1 MDESSVIDSPSLRK
15 RRDMI
20 SPHLGRPSQSIYSIP
35 STTSLKSPG
44 AAYRTHM
51 QQQQQQQQQN
61 QEQSIFY
68 NAPPNDHDTLISN
81 ASSSFRAPTFLD
93 RRTKSSS
100 SLSTHPASSI
110 HRQQASEM
118 ADSLAKLLE
127 NNDRSRNEVSRQA
140 RSSLTAATKSLEA
153 LRQSQRRSLDS
164 VSADRIAR
172 ASVNSLLRT
181 TETEYDVSPTITAR
195 PSTIPPLASS
205 IASSPRYRVRNQQEE
220 SGAEEQ
226 STLEW
231 LQKTADASRI
241 EEQDQYNDT
250 EPGFSTVDQHDSYDH
265 VASIADELR
274 DANRDESH
282 YQSSRHSYQPETSHE
297 TNYSDSRQEFHSHPQ
312 GRRSLTRDED
322 AYSQKENIPMEA
334 LSHINY
340 SSRSPRYHD
349 IALEQRTPDRNHVV
363 QAAED
368 SLLEVAESTTTITN
382 QLRGVYTNLQDFF
395 SPETEAKLSGA
406 ISAIGSQKANRIA
419 KGLSSSTTKPRPLN
433 FRSASVRRDLK
444 KPSSAPI
451 STKPLTEHVPFNF
464 SDRLN
469 QLQKRQALRQSQISI
484 GGTAKSDRR
493 PLGTHK
499 PSAQQ
504 QFQEQLSELE
514 SETNEAAPALRES
527 TPIIRNRI
535 VNEYQEM
542 SKSPFIPLTQRKIQL
557 EKRGPIVAS
566 KPHTTT
572 GAAALP
578 RRPLTEPKSPV
589 LHTRTRVKST
599 PIPQEDQSL
608 QASAHH
614 GGYKAHKVNRR
625 ILESSGDLGVP
636 KITKPALT
644 VPKSPVFTKRKHAP
658 LRPAIMPTKTPTQLQ
673 NYRKFQPSITQ
684 HGLVSSAE
692 SARRLSGEKLS
703 GEKLSGETLKR
714 SVRRDQAT
722 SHLETNPPQAIKPA
736 LTVPEPFKLETESRG
751 ARYQEQFQHKLER
764 WRQIEKEQQFKAL
777 PLPVYPELFVPKK
790 STKPLTHTVPV
801 HLWTDKRAEHWDEI
815 EQERK
820 RKEKLF
826 QEALAQKARED
837 ELREQQELKE
847 LRRRLVPHPTPI
859 RDYPRIEIHKSARAL
874 TVPRSPNIGEKR
886 KRQMTLERELSI
898 SHEEHSQGNSHNHH
912 QRQSEVA
919 SSSEQVEQV
928 YEDPEYERERLR
940 ENERAQGE
948 EYELRR
954 LSSYSNSRGSE
965 DRQRQDLIREEIE
978 RQREKDAQDR
988 QTIEIKHLQQQQQQQ
1003 RNSQS
1008 YERTEIGYR
1017 DENEMEQNKRR
1028 RLFEEAQPQP
1038 VFGRRMGRKSWLE
1051 ANDL

>member
-1 MDESSVIDSPSLRK
+1 MDESSVINSPSLRK
-15 RRDMI
+15 HRDMI
-20 SPHLGRPSQSIYSIP
+20 SPRSGRPSQSIYSIP
-35 STTSLKSPG
+35 STTPLKSPG
-44 AAYRTHM
+44 VSYRTHM
-51 QQQQQQQQQN
+51 QQQQQQKQK

-68 NAPPNDHDTLISN
+68 NAPHNDHDALISN
-81 ASSSFRAPTFLD
+81 APSSFKAPTFLD

-100 SLSTHPASSI
+100 TLSAHPASSI

-140 RSSLTAATKSLEA
+140 RSSLTTANKSLEA

-164 VSADRIAR
+164 ASADTIAR
-172 ASVNSLLRT
+172 AAVNPLLRT
-181 TETEYDVSPTITAR
+181 TETEYDVSPIITAR

-205 IASSPRYRVRNQQEE
+205 IASSPRYRAQNQQEE
-220 SGAEEQ
+220 SRAEEQ
-226 STLEW
+226 TTLEW
-231 LQKTADASRI
+231 LQKTAQASRI

-250 EPGFSTVDQHDSYDH
+250 EHGFNTEDQLDNYDH
-265 VASIADELR
+265 AASIADELR
-274 DANRDESH
+274 DANRDEPH
-282 YQSSRHSYQPETSHE
+282 YQPSRHSYQPETPHE
-297 TNYSDSRQEFHSHPQ
+297 ANHSDSRQEFHSRSQ
-312 GRRSLTRDED
+312 GRRSLTRDGD
-322 AYSQKENIPMEA
+322 AYSQKENIPVET

-349 IALEQRTPDRNHVV
+349 TALEQRTPDGNRVV

-406 ISAIGSQKANRIA
+406 ISAIGSQKANRVA
-419 KGLSSSTTKPRPLN
+419 KGLSSSTIKPRPLN
-433 FRSASVRRDLK
+433 FRSASARRDLK
-444 KPSSAPI
+444 KPSSAPV
-451 STKPLTEHVPFNF
+451 STKPLTEPAPFNF

-469 QLQKRQALRQSQISI
+469 QLQKRQALRQSQMSI
-484 GGTAKSDRR
+484 GMTKSDRR
-493 PLGTHK
+493 PLGTQK
-499 PSAQQ
+499 PSTQQ

-514 SETNEAAPALRES
+514 SETNEAPPALRES
-527 TPIIRNRI
+527 TPIIRNRT

-542 SKSPFIPLTQRKIQL
+542 SKSPFIPLTLRKSQL
-557 EKRGPIVAS
+557 EKRGPIVTS
-566 KPHTTT
+566 KPHAAT
-572 GAAALP
+572 GAAAP
-578 RRPLTEPKSPV
+578 TRRPLTEPKSPV

-614 GGYKAHKVNRR
+614 GGYRAHKVDRR
-625 ILESSGDLGVP
+625 VFESSGDLGVP
-636 KITKPALT
+636 KVTKPALT

-658 LRPAIMPTKTPTQLQ
+658 LRPAVMPTKTPTQLQ

-684 HGLVSSAE
+684 RGLVSSAE
-692 SARRLSGEKLS
+692 SARRLSGERLS
-703 GEKLSGETLKR
+703 GEKLKR

-736 LTVPEPFKLETESRG
+736 LTVPEPFRLATESRG
-751 ARYQEQFQHKLER
+751 ARYKEQFQHKLDR
-764 WRQIEKEQQFKAL
+764 WKQIEKEHQFKAL

-790 STKPLTHTVPV
+790 SAKPLTQTVPV
-801 HLWTDKRAEHWDEI
+801 HLRTDERAEHWDEI
-815 EQERK
+815 EHERQ
-820 RKEKLF
+820 RKEKLL
-826 QEALAQKARED
+826 QDMLAQKARED
-837 ELREQQELKE
+837 ELREQRELKE
-847 LRRRLVPHPTPI
+847 LRQRLVPHPTPV
-859 RDYPRIEIHKSARAL
+859 RDYPRIEIHKSSRAL

-886 KRQMTLERELSI
+886 KRQMTLERELS
-898 SHEEHSQGNSHNHH
+898 STHEERYQSSSHNHH
-912 QRQSEVA
+912 QRQPEIAPNSV
-919 SSSEQVEQV
+919 QIEQV
-928 YEDPEYERERLR
+928 YEDPEYERELLR
-940 ENERAQGE
+940 ESERAQGQ

-965 DRQRQDLIREEIE
+965 ERQRQDLIREEIE

-988 QTIEIKHLQQQQQQQ
+988 QVIEMRHRQQQQQQQ

-1017 DENEMEQNKRR
+1017 DENEMEQNKKR
-1028 RLFEEAQPQP
+1028 RLIEEAQLQP